1 MYKELLLFK
10 LMIKYKNK
18 IFLQN
23 FKPILAENKNSMPL
37 NIKKK
42 SKFKTDSWFSAH
54 EYKVD
59 CVNQNK
65 YKKTSQNKKR
75 IMDMT
80 DKTNNDFE

>member
-37 NIKKK
+37 NIKKNLNLK
-42 SKFKTDSWFSAH
+42 QIHGFLHTNIKLIVLTKI
-54 EYKVD
+54 
-59 CVNQNK
+59 NI
-65 YKKTSQNKKR
+65 KKR
-75 IMDMT
+75 SSQSIT
-80 DKTNNDFE
+80 LNQEK